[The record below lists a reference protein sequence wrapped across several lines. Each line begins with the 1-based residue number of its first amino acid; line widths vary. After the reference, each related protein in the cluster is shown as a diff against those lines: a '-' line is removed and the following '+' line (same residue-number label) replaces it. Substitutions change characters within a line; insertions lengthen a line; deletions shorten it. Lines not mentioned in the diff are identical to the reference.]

1 MVGEKSYTL
10 LRNMGVHRIHTLQ
23 ETEAFTMRRVM
34 GENGVTIW
42 RKANGEDNTPVVP
55 FHEQK
60 SMSKETT
67 FQQDTIDMDFLKRT
81 LASMVD
87 KLAFDLRREQKLTG
101 CLTLKIRYS
110 RSEEHTS
117 ELQSLMRISSAVFCL
132 QKKK

>member
-23 ETEAFTMRRVM
+23 EMEAFTMRRVM

-87 KLAFDLRREQKLTG
+87 KLAFDLRREQDRKSTRLN
-101 CLTLKIRYS
+101 
-110 RSEEHTS
+110 
-117 ELQSLMRISSAVFCL
+117 SSH
-132 QKKK
+132 

>member
-87 KLAFDLRREQKLTG
+87 KLAFAMSREQKLTG
-101 CLTLKIRYS
+101 CLTLKIRYRHFDPHHS
-110 RSEEHTS
+110 KLKVPSTKS
-117 ELQSLMRISSAVFCL
+117 
-132 QKKK
+132 KTTNT

>member
-23 ETEAFTMRRVM
+23 EMEAFTMRRVM

-67 FQQDTIDMDFLKRT
+67 FKQDTIEMAFLKRT
-81 LASMVD
+81 LTSMVD
-87 KLAFDLRREQKLTG
+87 KPPFKLCREQKITG
-101 CLTLKIRYS
+101 SLTLNIRNTK
-110 RSEEHTS
+110 SETNT
-117 ELQSLMRISSAVFCL
+117 R
-132 QKKK
+132 

>member
-1 MVGEKSYTL
+1 M
-10 LRNMGVHRIHTLQ
+10 
-23 ETEAFTMRRVM
+23 EAFTMRRVM

-67 FQQDTIDMDFLKRT
+67 FQQDTIHMDFLKRT

-87 KLAFDLRREQKLTG
+87 KLAFDLRREQKLPG
-101 CLTLKIRYS
+101 FLTLKIRYS
-110 RSEEHTS
+110 NFDTHNRKVKVPYNNSQNAIPPKNPT
-117 ELQSLMRISSAVFCL
+117 
-132 QKKK
+132 